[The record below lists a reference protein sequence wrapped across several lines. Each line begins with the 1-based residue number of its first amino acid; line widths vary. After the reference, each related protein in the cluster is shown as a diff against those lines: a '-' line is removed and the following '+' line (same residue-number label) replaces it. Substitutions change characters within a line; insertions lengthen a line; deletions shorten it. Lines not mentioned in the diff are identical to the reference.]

1 MDPTVIASPV
11 NRKPG
16 DRDRWIGPAIGIAVM
31 LALLS
36 AAYLYSLH
44 MPGKTRTGPL
54 PPLTGEEALV
64 RDRLSRHVWTLA
76 GSIGERNLW
85 HYEALGAA
93 ADYIERVFA
102 ELGYRPEDE
111 PFESRGQAVRNIVA
125 ERRGDSKPEEIVL
138 VGAHYDSVLGSPGAN
153 DNGSGV
159 AALLEL
165 ARLLRGRELP
175 RTVRFVA
182 FVNEE
187 PPFSYSPEMGSLVH
201 ARAAK
206 ARGDDIRA
214 MLSLETIGHYSDE
227 PGSQQYPFALRWFYP
242 DTANFIG
249 FVGNLSSRKLVRS
262 ALGSFRR
269 HASFPSEG
277 ATVPEQIPGVGWSDH
292 WSFWQAGYRAIMV
305 TDTAFYRYAHY
316 HTEGDTPD
324 KVDYERT
331 ARVVA
336 GLAGVVAELASGTG
350 SADQRPR

>member
-1 MDPTVIASPV
+1 
-11 NRKPG
+11 
-16 DRDRWIGPAIGIAVM
+16 
-31 LALLS
+31 
-36 AAYLYSLH
+36 
-44 MPGKTRTGPL
+44 MPGKSHTGPL
-54 PPLTGEEALV
+54 LPLTGEEARI
-64 RDRLSRHVWTLA
+64 RDRLSGHVWTLA

-85 HYEALGAA
+85 RSEALGEA
-93 ADYIERVFA
+93 ADYIERAFT
-102 ELGYRPEDE
+102 ELGYRPKDE
-111 PFESRGQAVRNIVA
+111 PFESRGETVRNIVA
-125 ERRGDSKPEEIVL
+125 ERRGDSTPGEIIV

-165 ARLLRGRELP
+165 ARLLAGQELA

-187 PPFSYSPEMGSLVH
+187 PPFSYTPEMGSLVH

-227 PGSQQYPFALRWFYP
+227 PGSQNYPFPLRWFYP
-242 DTANFIG
+242 DTANFVG
-249 FVGNLSSRKLVRS
+249 FVGNLGSRKLVRD

-277 ATVPEQIPGVGWSDH
+277 ASVPEQIPGVGWSDH

-316 HTEGDTPD
+316 HTEGDTAE
-324 KVDYERT
+324 KVDYART

-336 GLAGVVAELASGTG
+336 GLAGVIAELASGARR
-350 SADQRPR
+350 ADEYTALH

>member
-1 MDPTVIASPV
+1 
-11 NRKPG
+11 
-16 DRDRWIGPAIGIAVM
+16 M
-31 LALLS
+31 LAEVTHLALIS
-36 AAYLYSLH
+36 AAYIYSLD
-44 MPGKTRTGPL
+44 MPGKSHTGPL
-54 PPLTGEEALV
+54 PPLTAEEALI
-64 RDRLSRHVWTLA
+64 RDRLSGHVWTLA

-85 HYEALGAA
+85 NYEALREA
-93 ADYIERVFA
+93 ADYISRTFA

-111 PFESRGQAVRNIVA
+111 PFESRGQTVRNTVA
-125 ERRGDSKPEEIVL
+125 ERRGNATPGEIIV

-165 ARLLRGRELP
+165 ARLLAGQELA

-187 PPFSYSPEMGSLVH
+187 PPFYYTPEMGSLVH

-227 PGSQQYPFALRWFYP
+227 PGSQQYPFPLRWFYP

-262 ALGSFRR
+262 ALGTFRR

-277 ATVPEQIPGVGWSDH
+277 AAVPEQIPGVGWSDH

-316 HTEGDTPD
+316 HTERDTPE

-336 GLAGVVAELASGTG
+336 GLAGMIAELASEAGRT
-350 SADQRPR
+350 D